1 MRGRGKRVRKSLP
14 TQCIPSF
21 FGEFKCHYFNP
32 GSMVLKE
39 NLAWRL
45 VGIPPQAVLWFP
57 QVSPHKLAFT
67 LSGNGQMVVGLG
79 PRTLGSE
86 GRQQR

>member
-14 TQCIPSF
+14 MRCVPSC
-21 FGEFKCHYFNP
+21 FGEFRHYYFNP
-32 GSMVLKE
+32 GSMVSKE

-57 QVSPHKLAFT
+57 QISPHEPTFT

-79 PRTLGSE
+79 SRTLGSE
-86 GRQQR
+86 ESHQW